1 MITVTQKKATY
12 SFFLVQN
19 AKNIKMNL
27 QRFNGPQGVW
37 SHTDPW
43 SKLKRNDIVI
53 PEAVI
58 KEAKEKAMNM
68 IVVA

>member
-1 MITVTQKKATY
+1 MITVTQNECTY

-27 QRFNGPQGVW
+27 QRFNGPKGVW

-43 SKLKRNDIVI
+43 SKLKRNDINI
-53 PEAVI
+53 PDAVI
-58 KEAKEKAMNM
+58 KEAKKKAIDLI
-68 IVVA
+68 IVA